1 MPSPIRTRHELVN
14 EASMNIAR
22 IHSPTDYAWMSVI
35 TSILTIGLKFAAWW
49 VTDSVGLLSDAI
61 ESLVNLAAALV
72 ALWTLHYVSTGADED
87 HNFGHEK
94 AEYFSSGIEGGLI
107 FIAAISII
115 VSAVPR
121 LIHPEPLG
129 PLGLGIALSVLAAIA
144 NAICAWFLLKGARA
158 YRSITLEAD
167 AHHLLADVWTTVG
180 VNIAVLLVPV
190 TGWWRLDPIVAV
202 LVAVQILWTGW
213 RLIKRSFDGLM
224 DKAIPDAER
233 VEIVRVLETLRHQGC
248 DYHALRTRQ
257 AGRKHFVDV
266 HILVPG
272 TMTVQAGHD
281 LVEHIENEIKLK
293 APHVE
298 VLSHLEPL
306 EDPRSWDD
314 PKSPVAGKTK
324 NLGPSRE

>member
-1 MPSPIRTRHELVN
+1 MST
-14 EASMNIAR
+14 AR
-22 IHSPTDYAWMSVI
+22 VRSPTDYAWLSVL
-35 TSILTIGLKFAAWW
+35 TSVTTIALKFAAWW

-72 ALWTLHYVSTGADED
+72 ALWTLHYISTGADED

-107 FIAAISII
+107 FVAAISIV

-121 LIHPEPLG
+121 LINPEPLG
-129 PLGLGIALSVLAAIA
+129 PLGLGIALSVLAAGA
-144 NAICAWFLLKGARA
+144 NALCAWFLLKGARA
-158 YRSITLEAD
+158 HRSITLEAD

-180 VNIAVLLVPV
+180 VIVAVLLVPV

-202 LVAVQILWTGW
+202 VVALQILWTGW
-213 RLIKRSFDGLM
+213 RLIKRSYDGLM
-224 DKAIPDAER
+224 DRAIPDDER
-233 VEIVRVLETLRHQGC
+233 AVIVRVLETLRHEGC

-272 TMTVQAGHD
+272 AMSVQAGHD
-281 LVEHIENEIKLK
+281 LVERIEKEISRQ
-293 APHVE
+293 APYVE
-298 VLSHLEPL
+298 VLTHLEPL
-306 EDPRSWDD
+306 EDPKSWDD
-314 PKSPVAGKTK
+314 PKNPLAG
-324 NLGPSRE
+324 S